1 MVTFPLDT
9 VAFVNVKL
17 PTEVVVPPKV
27 IVAFPSVAVLFAK
40 YVFVIATPFHVADV
54 IEPE

>member
-54 IEPE
+54 IEPV